1 MSNTARITQ
10 KELEALP
17 RWARVAFA
25 GRCLRRAQSLLY
37 GPAEQMAVMT
47 SALNHIEKAGG
58 SGDSDN
64 LAGEA
69 AAAYTLALDNL
80 DGDEASS
87 LPENDTIVTCMV
99 AHATAFAAE
108 AATLAD
114 GRLAAHLIGQ
124 SIDFAIH
131 AFRVAH
137 ATDAVRAIAAMRAD
151 LMKLSEAVG
160 SEEWD
165 DGTYVKADWFG
176 PL

>member
-1 MSNTARITQ
+1 MSDTARITQ

-25 GRCLRRAQSLLY
+25 GRCLRRAQTLLY
-37 GPAEQMAVMT
+37 TPAEQLALLA
-47 SALNHIEKAGG
+47 SALRHIEKSAG
-58 SGDSDN
+58 SGDSDE
-64 LAGEA
+64 LAGAA

-80 DGDEASS
+80 DGGEASS
-87 LPENDTIVTCMV
+87 MPENDTIVTCMV

-114 GRLAAHLIGQ
+114 GRLATNLIGQ

-151 LMKLSEAVG
+151 LLKLVEAVG
-160 SEEWD
+160 SEGWD
-165 DGTYVKADWFG
+165 DGTHVAADWFG